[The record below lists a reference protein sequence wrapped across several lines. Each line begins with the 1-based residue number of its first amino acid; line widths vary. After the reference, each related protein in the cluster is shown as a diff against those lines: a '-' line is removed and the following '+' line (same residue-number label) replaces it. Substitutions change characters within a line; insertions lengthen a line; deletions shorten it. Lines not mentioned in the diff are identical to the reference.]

1 MPKKSIVTN
10 RHIEDKK
17 AACFDKIILLLSFVL
32 FLTAVDAHAYI
43 DPGTGSYI
51 IQLLIAGLLAAAYV
65 LKMYWIKLIGL
76 FRNLF
81 LKSSKGKN

>member
-1 MPKKSIVTN
+1 M
-10 RHIEDKK
+10 
-17 AACFDKIILLLSFVL
+17 LSFVI
-32 FLTAVDAHAYI
+32 FLTVVDAHAYI
-43 DPGTGSYI
+43 DAGTGSYI
-51 IQLLIAGLLAAAYV
+51 VQILIAGFLAAAYV